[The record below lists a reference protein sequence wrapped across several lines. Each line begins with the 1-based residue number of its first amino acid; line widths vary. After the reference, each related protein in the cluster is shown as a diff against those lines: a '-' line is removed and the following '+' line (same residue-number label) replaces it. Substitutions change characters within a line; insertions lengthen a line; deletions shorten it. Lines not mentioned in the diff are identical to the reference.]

1 MQESEGVLCMRVS
14 FRIALAGQV
23 IGVSALYEQTRTFC
37 KNYLTDAPA
46 SFEVA
51 VTPAD
56 IAYERQR
63 SARADELEGAAVRE
77 HADPYL
83 ETLAVYRKL
92 AQLLVQDDILL
103 MHGAVVAVDG
113 QAYLFT
119 AKSGTGKTT
128 HTRLWMRQFG
138 DRAVMVN
145 GDKPLLHITS
155 EGVTVYGTPWDGKE
169 HLSTNTSCPLKA
181 LCILTRSETNHIER
195 ISKKEALPMLCQQS
209 YRPCS
214 PIGAQKM
221 LALVDRLGQQ
231 RAAVPA
237 GLQHGTG
244 GRTCGLPRNEPRI
257 EETHMQTILPP
268 SGNTIKILGKARS
281 AEQDLRWMTYVLAQP
296 VEGGVLVFHTL
307 TRALLLLTPEE
318 YAAPDNLPELR
329 DGWFRVPQEMNDQ
342 KYADQVRFIRRTM
355 WKEPEHTTTYTIFT
369 TTDCNARCFYCYEM
383 GRSRIP
389 MSAETA
395 HKAAAYIAAHC
406 GDEKVHLHWF
416 GGEPLFNKQVI
427 DIICTDLAEKG
438 IVYESMMISNGYL
451 FDGATVEQAVSHWK
465 LKSVQITL
473 DGTEEIYNRSKAFI
487 YKDSKSPYQV
497 VLANIQRLLDAGV
510 SVHIRLNMDEHNA
523 DNLMELA
530 DELHERFGGKGKFSV
545 YSHTLFEFAGSKAH
559 IRAQE
564 ERRQLY
570 QKQQRLRKK
579 LDDCG
584 IGASYYLRQKLRI
597 RQCMADSGG
606 SLTILP
612 NGELGLCEHYSE
624 DNFVGSLDGKASERS
639 VIQSFREY
647 WEPIEACKTCFYYP
661 ECIRLKK
668 CAEQKEC
675 FEELRAEYK
684 EHLLKSMQKTYNA
697 WLKKEQIDEEEPH
710 PDC

>member
-209 YRPCS
+209 YRPYS

-221 LALVDRLGQQ
+221 LALVDRLGSS
-231 RAAVPA
+231 VP
-237 GLQHGTG
+237 LY
-244 GRTCGLPRNEPRI
+244 R
-257 EETHMQTILPP
+257 
-268 SGNTIKILGKARS
+268 LGCN
-281 AEQDLRWMTYVLAQP
+281 M
-296 VEGGVLVFHTL
+296 
-307 TRALLLLTPEE
+307 
-318 YAAPDNLPELR
+318 
-329 DGWFRVPQEMNDQ
+329 
-342 KYADQVRFIRRTM
+342 
-355 WKEPEHTTTYTIFT
+355 EPE
-369 TTDCNARCFYCYEM
+369 
-383 GRSRIP
+383 
-389 MSAETA
+389 
-395 HKAAAYIAAHC
+395 AALVAYH
-406 GDEKVHLHWF
+406 GM
-416 GGEPLFNKQVI
+416 N
-427 DIICTDLAEKG
+427 
-438 IVYESMMISNGYL
+438 
-451 FDGATVEQAVSHWK
+451 
-465 LKSVQITL
+465 
-473 DGTEEIYNRSKAFI
+473 
-487 YKDSKSPYQV
+487 
-497 VLANIQRLLDAGV
+497 
-510 SVHIRLNMDEHNA
+510 
-523 DNLMELA
+523 
-530 DELHERFGGKGKFSV
+530 HE
-545 YSHTLFEFAGSKAH
+545 
-559 IRAQE
+559 
-564 ERRQLY
+564 
-570 QKQQRLRKK
+570 
-579 LDDCG
+579 
-584 IGASYYLRQKLRI
+584 
-597 RQCMADSGG
+597 
-606 SLTILP
+606 
-612 NGELGLCEHYSE
+612 
-624 DNFVGSLDGKASERS
+624 
-639 VIQSFREY
+639 
-647 WEPIEACKTCFYYP
+647 
-661 ECIRLKK
+661 
-668 CAEQKEC
+668 
-675 FEELRAEYK
+675 
-684 EHLLKSMQKTYNA
+684 
-697 WLKKEQIDEEEPH
+697 
-710 PDC
+710 

>member
-221 LALVDRLGQQ
+221 LTLVDRLGSS
-231 RAAVPA
+231 VP
-237 GLQHGTG
+237 LY
-244 GRTCGLPRNEPRI
+244 R
-257 EETHMQTILPP
+257 
-268 SGNTIKILGKARS
+268 LGCN
-281 AEQDLRWMTYVLAQP
+281 M
-296 VEGGVLVFHTL
+296 
-307 TRALLLLTPEE
+307 
-318 YAAPDNLPELR
+318 
-329 DGWFRVPQEMNDQ
+329 
-342 KYADQVRFIRRTM
+342 
-355 WKEPEHTTTYTIFT
+355 EPE
-369 TTDCNARCFYCYEM
+369 
-383 GRSRIP
+383 
-389 MSAETA
+389 
-395 HKAAAYIAAHC
+395 AALVAYH
-406 GDEKVHLHWF
+406 GM
-416 GGEPLFNKQVI
+416 N
-427 DIICTDLAEKG
+427 
-438 IVYESMMISNGYL
+438 
-451 FDGATVEQAVSHWK
+451 
-465 LKSVQITL
+465 
-473 DGTEEIYNRSKAFI
+473 
-487 YKDSKSPYQV
+487 
-497 VLANIQRLLDAGV
+497 
-510 SVHIRLNMDEHNA
+510 
-523 DNLMELA
+523 
-530 DELHERFGGKGKFSV
+530 HE
-545 YSHTLFEFAGSKAH
+545 
-559 IRAQE
+559 
-564 ERRQLY
+564 
-570 QKQQRLRKK
+570 
-579 LDDCG
+579 
-584 IGASYYLRQKLRI
+584 
-597 RQCMADSGG
+597 
-606 SLTILP
+606 
-612 NGELGLCEHYSE
+612 
-624 DNFVGSLDGKASERS
+624 
-639 VIQSFREY
+639 
-647 WEPIEACKTCFYYP
+647 
-661 ECIRLKK
+661 
-668 CAEQKEC
+668 
-675 FEELRAEYK
+675 
-684 EHLLKSMQKTYNA
+684 
-697 WLKKEQIDEEEPH
+697 
-710 PDC
+710 

>member
-214 PIGAQKM
+214 PIGAQKT
-221 LALVDRLGQQ
+221 LALVDRLGSS
-231 RAAVPA
+231 VP
-237 GLQHGTG
+237 LY
-244 GRTCGLPRNEPRI
+244 
-257 EETHMQTILPP
+257 
-268 SGNTIKILGKARS
+268 KLGCN
-281 AEQDLRWMTYVLAQP
+281 M
-296 VEGGVLVFHTL
+296 
-307 TRALLLLTPEE
+307 
-318 YAAPDNLPELR
+318 
-329 DGWFRVPQEMNDQ
+329 
-342 KYADQVRFIRRTM
+342 
-355 WKEPEHTTTYTIFT
+355 EPE
-369 TTDCNARCFYCYEM
+369 
-383 GRSRIP
+383 
-389 MSAETA
+389 
-395 HKAAAYIAAHC
+395 AALVAYH
-406 GDEKVHLHWF
+406 GM
-416 GGEPLFNKQVI
+416 NQ
-427 DIICTDLAEKG
+427 
-438 IVYESMMISNGYL
+438 
-451 FDGATVEQAVSHWK
+451 
-465 LKSVQITL
+465 
-473 DGTEEIYNRSKAFI
+473 
-487 YKDSKSPYQV
+487 
-497 VLANIQRLLDAGV
+497 
-510 SVHIRLNMDEHNA
+510 
-523 DNLMELA
+523 
-530 DELHERFGGKGKFSV
+530 
-545 YSHTLFEFAGSKAH
+545 
-559 IRAQE
+559 
-564 ERRQLY
+564 
-570 QKQQRLRKK
+570 
-579 LDDCG
+579 
-584 IGASYYLRQKLRI
+584 
-597 RQCMADSGG
+597 
-606 SLTILP
+606 
-612 NGELGLCEHYSE
+612 
-624 DNFVGSLDGKASERS
+624 
-639 VIQSFREY
+639 
-647 WEPIEACKTCFYYP
+647 
-661 ECIRLKK
+661 
-668 CAEQKEC
+668 
-675 FEELRAEYK
+675 
-684 EHLLKSMQKTYNA
+684 
-697 WLKKEQIDEEEPH
+697 
-710 PDC
+710 

>member
-221 LALVDRLGQQ
+221 LALVDRLGSS
-231 RAAVPA
+231 VP
-237 GLQHGTG
+237 LY
-244 GRTCGLPRNEPRI
+244 R
-257 EETHMQTILPP
+257 
-268 SGNTIKILGKARS
+268 LGCN
-281 AEQDLRWMTYVLAQP
+281 M
-296 VEGGVLVFHTL
+296 
-307 TRALLLLTPEE
+307 
-318 YAAPDNLPELR
+318 
-329 DGWFRVPQEMNDQ
+329 
-342 KYADQVRFIRRTM
+342 
-355 WKEPEHTTTYTIFT
+355 EPEAALVAYHGM
-369 TTDCNARCFYCYEM
+369 NYE
-383 GRSRIP
+383 
-389 MSAETA
+389 
-395 HKAAAYIAAHC
+395 
-406 GDEKVHLHWF
+406 
-416 GGEPLFNKQVI
+416 
-427 DIICTDLAEKG
+427 
-438 IVYESMMISNGYL
+438 
-451 FDGATVEQAVSHWK
+451 
-465 LKSVQITL
+465 
-473 DGTEEIYNRSKAFI
+473 
-487 YKDSKSPYQV
+487 
-497 VLANIQRLLDAGV
+497 
-510 SVHIRLNMDEHNA
+510 
-523 DNLMELA
+523 
-530 DELHERFGGKGKFSV
+530 
-545 YSHTLFEFAGSKAH
+545 
-559 IRAQE
+559 
-564 ERRQLY
+564 
-570 QKQQRLRKK
+570 
-579 LDDCG
+579 
-584 IGASYYLRQKLRI
+584 
-597 RQCMADSGG
+597 
-606 SLTILP
+606 
-612 NGELGLCEHYSE
+612 
-624 DNFVGSLDGKASERS
+624 
-639 VIQSFREY
+639 
-647 WEPIEACKTCFYYP
+647 
-661 ECIRLKK
+661 
-668 CAEQKEC
+668 
-675 FEELRAEYK
+675 
-684 EHLLKSMQKTYNA
+684 
-697 WLKKEQIDEEEPH
+697 
-710 PDC
+710 

>member
-37 KNYLTDAPA
+37 KNYLTDAPT

-221 LALVDRLGQQ
+221 LALVDRLGSS
-231 RAAVPA
+231 VP
-237 GLQHGTG
+237 LY
-244 GRTCGLPRNEPRI
+244 R
-257 EETHMQTILPP
+257 
-268 SGNTIKILGKARS
+268 LGCN
-281 AEQDLRWMTYVLAQP
+281 M
-296 VEGGVLVFHTL
+296 
-307 TRALLLLTPEE
+307 
-318 YAAPDNLPELR
+318 
-329 DGWFRVPQEMNDQ
+329 
-342 KYADQVRFIRRTM
+342 
-355 WKEPEHTTTYTIFT
+355 EPE
-369 TTDCNARCFYCYEM
+369 
-383 GRSRIP
+383 
-389 MSAETA
+389 
-395 HKAAAYIAAHC
+395 AALVAYH
-406 GDEKVHLHWF
+406 GM
-416 GGEPLFNKQVI
+416 N
-427 DIICTDLAEKG
+427 
-438 IVYESMMISNGYL
+438 
-451 FDGATVEQAVSHWK
+451 
-465 LKSVQITL
+465 
-473 DGTEEIYNRSKAFI
+473 
-487 YKDSKSPYQV
+487 
-497 VLANIQRLLDAGV
+497 
-510 SVHIRLNMDEHNA
+510 
-523 DNLMELA
+523 
-530 DELHERFGGKGKFSV
+530 HE
-545 YSHTLFEFAGSKAH
+545 
-559 IRAQE
+559 
-564 ERRQLY
+564 
-570 QKQQRLRKK
+570 
-579 LDDCG
+579 
-584 IGASYYLRQKLRI
+584 
-597 RQCMADSGG
+597 
-606 SLTILP
+606 
-612 NGELGLCEHYSE
+612 
-624 DNFVGSLDGKASERS
+624 
-639 VIQSFREY
+639 
-647 WEPIEACKTCFYYP
+647 
-661 ECIRLKK
+661 
-668 CAEQKEC
+668 
-675 FEELRAEYK
+675 
-684 EHLLKSMQKTYNA
+684 
-697 WLKKEQIDEEEPH
+697 
-710 PDC
+710 

>member
-128 HTRLWMRQFG
+128 HTRLWMQQFG

-221 LALVDRLGQQ
+221 LALVDRLGSS
-231 RAAVPA
+231 VP
-237 GLQHGTG
+237 LY
-244 GRTCGLPRNEPRI
+244 R
-257 EETHMQTILPP
+257 
-268 SGNTIKILGKARS
+268 LGCN
-281 AEQDLRWMTYVLAQP
+281 M
-296 VEGGVLVFHTL
+296 
-307 TRALLLLTPEE
+307 
-318 YAAPDNLPELR
+318 
-329 DGWFRVPQEMNDQ
+329 
-342 KYADQVRFIRRTM
+342 
-355 WKEPEHTTTYTIFT
+355 EPE
-369 TTDCNARCFYCYEM
+369 
-383 GRSRIP
+383 
-389 MSAETA
+389 
-395 HKAAAYIAAHC
+395 AALVAYH
-406 GDEKVHLHWF
+406 GM
-416 GGEPLFNKQVI
+416 NQ
-427 DIICTDLAEKG
+427 
-438 IVYESMMISNGYL
+438 
-451 FDGATVEQAVSHWK
+451 
-465 LKSVQITL
+465 
-473 DGTEEIYNRSKAFI
+473 
-487 YKDSKSPYQV
+487 
-497 VLANIQRLLDAGV
+497 
-510 SVHIRLNMDEHNA
+510 
-523 DNLMELA
+523 
-530 DELHERFGGKGKFSV
+530 
-545 YSHTLFEFAGSKAH
+545 
-559 IRAQE
+559 
-564 ERRQLY
+564 
-570 QKQQRLRKK
+570 
-579 LDDCG
+579 
-584 IGASYYLRQKLRI
+584 
-597 RQCMADSGG
+597 
-606 SLTILP
+606 
-612 NGELGLCEHYSE
+612 
-624 DNFVGSLDGKASERS
+624 
-639 VIQSFREY
+639 
-647 WEPIEACKTCFYYP
+647 
-661 ECIRLKK
+661 
-668 CAEQKEC
+668 
-675 FEELRAEYK
+675 
-684 EHLLKSMQKTYNA
+684 
-697 WLKKEQIDEEEPH
+697 
-710 PDC
+710 

>member
-209 YRPCS
+209 YRPGS

-221 LALVDRLGQQ
+221 LALVDRLGSS
-231 RAAVPA
+231 VP
-237 GLQHGTG
+237 LY
-244 GRTCGLPRNEPRI
+244 R
-257 EETHMQTILPP
+257 
-268 SGNTIKILGKARS
+268 LGCN
-281 AEQDLRWMTYVLAQP
+281 M
-296 VEGGVLVFHTL
+296 
-307 TRALLLLTPEE
+307 
-318 YAAPDNLPELR
+318 
-329 DGWFRVPQEMNDQ
+329 
-342 KYADQVRFIRRTM
+342 
-355 WKEPEHTTTYTIFT
+355 EPE
-369 TTDCNARCFYCYEM
+369 
-383 GRSRIP
+383 
-389 MSAETA
+389 
-395 HKAAAYIAAHC
+395 AALVAYH
-406 GDEKVHLHWF
+406 GM
-416 GGEPLFNKQVI
+416 N
-427 DIICTDLAEKG
+427 
-438 IVYESMMISNGYL
+438 
-451 FDGATVEQAVSHWK
+451 
-465 LKSVQITL
+465 
-473 DGTEEIYNRSKAFI
+473 
-487 YKDSKSPYQV
+487 
-497 VLANIQRLLDAGV
+497 
-510 SVHIRLNMDEHNA
+510 
-523 DNLMELA
+523 
-530 DELHERFGGKGKFSV
+530 HE
-545 YSHTLFEFAGSKAH
+545 
-559 IRAQE
+559 
-564 ERRQLY
+564 
-570 QKQQRLRKK
+570 
-579 LDDCG
+579 
-584 IGASYYLRQKLRI
+584 
-597 RQCMADSGG
+597 
-606 SLTILP
+606 
-612 NGELGLCEHYSE
+612 
-624 DNFVGSLDGKASERS
+624 
-639 VIQSFREY
+639 
-647 WEPIEACKTCFYYP
+647 
-661 ECIRLKK
+661 
-668 CAEQKEC
+668 
-675 FEELRAEYK
+675 
-684 EHLLKSMQKTYNA
+684 
-697 WLKKEQIDEEEPH
+697 
-710 PDC
+710 

>member
-128 HTRLWMRQFG
+128 HTRLWMQQFG

-181 LCILTRSETNHIER
+181 LCILTRSKTNHIER

-221 LALVDRLGQQ
+221 LALVDRLGSS
-231 RAAVPA
+231 VP
-237 GLQHGTG
+237 LY
-244 GRTCGLPRNEPRI
+244 R
-257 EETHMQTILPP
+257 
-268 SGNTIKILGKARS
+268 LGCN
-281 AEQDLRWMTYVLAQP
+281 M
-296 VEGGVLVFHTL
+296 
-307 TRALLLLTPEE
+307 
-318 YAAPDNLPELR
+318 
-329 DGWFRVPQEMNDQ
+329 
-342 KYADQVRFIRRTM
+342 
-355 WKEPEHTTTYTIFT
+355 EPE
-369 TTDCNARCFYCYEM
+369 
-383 GRSRIP
+383 
-389 MSAETA
+389 
-395 HKAAAYIAAHC
+395 AALVAYH
-406 GDEKVHLHWF
+406 GM
-416 GGEPLFNKQVI
+416 NQ
-427 DIICTDLAEKG
+427 
-438 IVYESMMISNGYL
+438 
-451 FDGATVEQAVSHWK
+451 
-465 LKSVQITL
+465 
-473 DGTEEIYNRSKAFI
+473 
-487 YKDSKSPYQV
+487 
-497 VLANIQRLLDAGV
+497 
-510 SVHIRLNMDEHNA
+510 
-523 DNLMELA
+523 
-530 DELHERFGGKGKFSV
+530 
-545 YSHTLFEFAGSKAH
+545 
-559 IRAQE
+559 
-564 ERRQLY
+564 
-570 QKQQRLRKK
+570 
-579 LDDCG
+579 
-584 IGASYYLRQKLRI
+584 
-597 RQCMADSGG
+597 
-606 SLTILP
+606 
-612 NGELGLCEHYSE
+612 
-624 DNFVGSLDGKASERS
+624 
-639 VIQSFREY
+639 
-647 WEPIEACKTCFYYP
+647 
-661 ECIRLKK
+661 
-668 CAEQKEC
+668 
-675 FEELRAEYK
+675 
-684 EHLLKSMQKTYNA
+684 
-697 WLKKEQIDEEEPH
+697 
-710 PDC
+710 

>member
-77 HADPYL
+77 HADHYL

-221 LALVDRLGQQ
+221 LALVDRLGSS
-231 RAAVPA
+231 VP
-237 GLQHGTG
+237 LY
-244 GRTCGLPRNEPRI
+244 R
-257 EETHMQTILPP
+257 
-268 SGNTIKILGKARS
+268 LGCN
-281 AEQDLRWMTYVLAQP
+281 M
-296 VEGGVLVFHTL
+296 
-307 TRALLLLTPEE
+307 
-318 YAAPDNLPELR
+318 
-329 DGWFRVPQEMNDQ
+329 
-342 KYADQVRFIRRTM
+342 
-355 WKEPEHTTTYTIFT
+355 EPE
-369 TTDCNARCFYCYEM
+369 
-383 GRSRIP
+383 
-389 MSAETA
+389 
-395 HKAAAYIAAHC
+395 AALVAYH
-406 GDEKVHLHWF
+406 GM
-416 GGEPLFNKQVI
+416 N
-427 DIICTDLAEKG
+427 
-438 IVYESMMISNGYL
+438 
-451 FDGATVEQAVSHWK
+451 
-465 LKSVQITL
+465 
-473 DGTEEIYNRSKAFI
+473 
-487 YKDSKSPYQV
+487 
-497 VLANIQRLLDAGV
+497 
-510 SVHIRLNMDEHNA
+510 
-523 DNLMELA
+523 
-530 DELHERFGGKGKFSV
+530 HE
-545 YSHTLFEFAGSKAH
+545 
-559 IRAQE
+559 
-564 ERRQLY
+564 
-570 QKQQRLRKK
+570 
-579 LDDCG
+579 
-584 IGASYYLRQKLRI
+584 
-597 RQCMADSGG
+597 
-606 SLTILP
+606 
-612 NGELGLCEHYSE
+612 
-624 DNFVGSLDGKASERS
+624 
-639 VIQSFREY
+639 
-647 WEPIEACKTCFYYP
+647 
-661 ECIRLKK
+661 
-668 CAEQKEC
+668 
-675 FEELRAEYK
+675 
-684 EHLLKSMQKTYNA
+684 
-697 WLKKEQIDEEEPH
+697 
-710 PDC
+710 

>member
-221 LALVDRLGQQ
+221 LALVDRLGSS
-231 RAAVPA
+231 VP
-237 GLQHGTG
+237 LY
-244 GRTCGLPRNEPRI
+244 R
-257 EETHMQTILPP
+257 
-268 SGNTIKILGKARS
+268 LGCN
-281 AEQDLRWMTYVLAQP
+281 M
-296 VEGGVLVFHTL
+296 
-307 TRALLLLTPEE
+307 
-318 YAAPDNLPELR
+318 
-329 DGWFRVPQEMNDQ
+329 
-342 KYADQVRFIRRTM
+342 
-355 WKEPEHTTTYTIFT
+355 EPE
-369 TTDCNARCFYCYEM
+369 
-383 GRSRIP
+383 
-389 MSAETA
+389 
-395 HKAAAYIAAHC
+395 AAQVAYH
-406 GDEKVHLHWF
+406 GM
-416 GGEPLFNKQVI
+416 N
-427 DIICTDLAEKG
+427 
-438 IVYESMMISNGYL
+438 
-451 FDGATVEQAVSHWK
+451 
-465 LKSVQITL
+465 
-473 DGTEEIYNRSKAFI
+473 
-487 YKDSKSPYQV
+487 
-497 VLANIQRLLDAGV
+497 
-510 SVHIRLNMDEHNA
+510 
-523 DNLMELA
+523 
-530 DELHERFGGKGKFSV
+530 HE
-545 YSHTLFEFAGSKAH
+545 
-559 IRAQE
+559 
-564 ERRQLY
+564 
-570 QKQQRLRKK
+570 
-579 LDDCG
+579 
-584 IGASYYLRQKLRI
+584 
-597 RQCMADSGG
+597 
-606 SLTILP
+606 
-612 NGELGLCEHYSE
+612 
-624 DNFVGSLDGKASERS
+624 
-639 VIQSFREY
+639 
-647 WEPIEACKTCFYYP
+647 
-661 ECIRLKK
+661 
-668 CAEQKEC
+668 
-675 FEELRAEYK
+675 
-684 EHLLKSMQKTYNA
+684 
-697 WLKKEQIDEEEPH
+697 
-710 PDC
+710 

>member
-1 MQESEGVLCMRVS
+1 MQESEGVLCMSVS

-181 LCILTRSETNHIER
+181 VCILTRSETNHIER

-221 LALVDRLGQQ
+221 LALVNRLGSS
-231 RAAVPA
+231 VP
-237 GLQHGTG
+237 LY
-244 GRTCGLPRNEPRI
+244 R
-257 EETHMQTILPP
+257 
-268 SGNTIKILGKARS
+268 LGCN
-281 AEQDLRWMTYVLAQP
+281 M
-296 VEGGVLVFHTL
+296 
-307 TRALLLLTPEE
+307 
-318 YAAPDNLPELR
+318 
-329 DGWFRVPQEMNDQ
+329 
-342 KYADQVRFIRRTM
+342 
-355 WKEPEHTTTYTIFT
+355 EPE
-369 TTDCNARCFYCYEM
+369 
-383 GRSRIP
+383 
-389 MSAETA
+389 
-395 HKAAAYIAAHC
+395 AALVAYH
-406 GDEKVHLHWF
+406 GM
-416 GGEPLFNKQVI
+416 NQ
-427 DIICTDLAEKG
+427 
-438 IVYESMMISNGYL
+438 
-451 FDGATVEQAVSHWK
+451 
-465 LKSVQITL
+465 
-473 DGTEEIYNRSKAFI
+473 
-487 YKDSKSPYQV
+487 
-497 VLANIQRLLDAGV
+497 
-510 SVHIRLNMDEHNA
+510 
-523 DNLMELA
+523 
-530 DELHERFGGKGKFSV
+530 
-545 YSHTLFEFAGSKAH
+545 
-559 IRAQE
+559 
-564 ERRQLY
+564 
-570 QKQQRLRKK
+570 
-579 LDDCG
+579 
-584 IGASYYLRQKLRI
+584 
-597 RQCMADSGG
+597 
-606 SLTILP
+606 
-612 NGELGLCEHYSE
+612 
-624 DNFVGSLDGKASERS
+624 
-639 VIQSFREY
+639 
-647 WEPIEACKTCFYYP
+647 
-661 ECIRLKK
+661 
-668 CAEQKEC
+668 
-675 FEELRAEYK
+675 
-684 EHLLKSMQKTYNA
+684 
-697 WLKKEQIDEEEPH
+697 
-710 PDC
+710 

>member
-214 PIGAQKM
+214 PIGAQKT
-221 LALVDRLGQQ
+221 LALVDRLGSS
-231 RAAVPA
+231 VP
-237 GLQHGTG
+237 LY
-244 GRTCGLPRNEPRI
+244 R
-257 EETHMQTILPP
+257 
-268 SGNTIKILGKARS
+268 LGCN
-281 AEQDLRWMTYVLAQP
+281 M
-296 VEGGVLVFHTL
+296 
-307 TRALLLLTPEE
+307 
-318 YAAPDNLPELR
+318 
-329 DGWFRVPQEMNDQ
+329 
-342 KYADQVRFIRRTM
+342 
-355 WKEPEHTTTYTIFT
+355 EPE
-369 TTDCNARCFYCYEM
+369 
-383 GRSRIP
+383 
-389 MSAETA
+389 
-395 HKAAAYIAAHC
+395 AAQVAYH
-406 GDEKVHLHWF
+406 GM
-416 GGEPLFNKQVI
+416 N
-427 DIICTDLAEKG
+427 
-438 IVYESMMISNGYL
+438 
-451 FDGATVEQAVSHWK
+451 
-465 LKSVQITL
+465 
-473 DGTEEIYNRSKAFI
+473 
-487 YKDSKSPYQV
+487 
-497 VLANIQRLLDAGV
+497 
-510 SVHIRLNMDEHNA
+510 
-523 DNLMELA
+523 
-530 DELHERFGGKGKFSV
+530 HE
-545 YSHTLFEFAGSKAH
+545 
-559 IRAQE
+559 
-564 ERRQLY
+564 
-570 QKQQRLRKK
+570 
-579 LDDCG
+579 
-584 IGASYYLRQKLRI
+584 
-597 RQCMADSGG
+597 
-606 SLTILP
+606 
-612 NGELGLCEHYSE
+612 
-624 DNFVGSLDGKASERS
+624 
-639 VIQSFREY
+639 
-647 WEPIEACKTCFYYP
+647 
-661 ECIRLKK
+661 
-668 CAEQKEC
+668 
-675 FEELRAEYK
+675 
-684 EHLLKSMQKTYNA
+684 
-697 WLKKEQIDEEEPH
+697 
-710 PDC
+710 

>member
-221 LALVDRLGQQ
+221 LALVDRLGSS
-231 RAAVPA
+231 VP
-237 GLQHGTG
+237 LY
-244 GRTCGLPRNEPRI
+244 R
-257 EETHMQTILPP
+257 
-268 SGNTIKILGKARS
+268 LGCN
-281 AEQDLRWMTYVLAQP
+281 M
-296 VEGGVLVFHTL
+296 
-307 TRALLLLTPEE
+307 
-318 YAAPDNLPELR
+318 
-329 DGWFRVPQEMNDQ
+329 
-342 KYADQVRFIRRTM
+342 
-355 WKEPEHTTTYTIFT
+355 EPEAAKVAYHGM
-369 TTDCNARCFYCYEM
+369 NYE
-383 GRSRIP
+383 
-389 MSAETA
+389 
-395 HKAAAYIAAHC
+395 
-406 GDEKVHLHWF
+406 
-416 GGEPLFNKQVI
+416 
-427 DIICTDLAEKG
+427 
-438 IVYESMMISNGYL
+438 
-451 FDGATVEQAVSHWK
+451 
-465 LKSVQITL
+465 
-473 DGTEEIYNRSKAFI
+473 
-487 YKDSKSPYQV
+487 
-497 VLANIQRLLDAGV
+497 
-510 SVHIRLNMDEHNA
+510 
-523 DNLMELA
+523 
-530 DELHERFGGKGKFSV
+530 
-545 YSHTLFEFAGSKAH
+545 
-559 IRAQE
+559 
-564 ERRQLY
+564 
-570 QKQQRLRKK
+570 
-579 LDDCG
+579 
-584 IGASYYLRQKLRI
+584 
-597 RQCMADSGG
+597 
-606 SLTILP
+606 
-612 NGELGLCEHYSE
+612 
-624 DNFVGSLDGKASERS
+624 
-639 VIQSFREY
+639 
-647 WEPIEACKTCFYYP
+647 
-661 ECIRLKK
+661 
-668 CAEQKEC
+668 
-675 FEELRAEYK
+675 
-684 EHLLKSMQKTYNA
+684 
-697 WLKKEQIDEEEPH
+697 
-710 PDC
+710 